1 MIQQEKR
8 EGHHQKQGKISK
20 FQREFQS
27 QNCGSEQKRMAFLDY
42 NKTQL
47 KIIENY
53 KFMQNSLYI
62 LTQNLTGISANKIE
76 YRLHFYHRT
85 GRN

>member
-1 MIQQEKR
+1 M
-8 EGHHQKQGKISK
+8 
-20 FQREFQS
+20 
-27 QNCGSEQKRMAFLDY
+27 DY
-42 NKTQL
+42 RKTQL

-62 LTQNLTGISANKIE
+62 LTQNLTGISVNKIE
-76 YRLHFYHRT
+76 YRLHFYHRA